1 MCGKRLR
8 NCLGS
13 NLGHLETQRATQEI
27 PGFRRR
33 KNPTL
38 NDQLRQRVLPR
49 RGRIRGP
56 GRTSEEKIVIV
67 QISVHVAGN
76 LGCLGPKRG
85 PSAF

>member
-1 MCGKRLR
+1 MCEKRLR
-8 NCLGS
+8 NCPGS
-13 NLGHLETQRATQEI
+13 NLGHLETHRAAQEI
-27 PGFRRR
+27 LGFRRR
-33 KNPTL
+33 KNSTL
-38 NDQLRQRVLPR
+38 NDQLRQRVLSS

-76 LGCLGPKRG
+76 LGCLGSKRG